1 MIKFS
6 KKYNSLFN
14 FILGILGGILI
25 SLCIIFISV
34 GNPKE
39 LVEFLKNYNIIK
51 RYYYRDVSDKELFE
65 GALKGMTKSLNDP
78 YSIFLNKDEYSALL
92 QETNGEYSGVGIILG
107 KNKNEDIVVMGVLE
121 NSSAKQ
127 NGILNGDI
135 ILEVNRKSID
145 KNDLSQVASKI
156 RGKAGTEVF
165 LTVKR
170 NGIEK
175 EIKLERKDI
184 NLPTVKSNMAT
195 DTIGYIHIYSF
206 GTRTS
211 DEVKSALSDLKSKGA
226 KKFIIDLRMNPGGI
240 IDSVVDVSNQF
251 LHEGTVVSYCPK
263 NGNEKIYKIDG
274 VKTFYPIVVLID
286 KYSASASEIFA
297 GAVQDKKEG
306 IVIGEKSF
314 GKGTVQFIITNSD
327 GTALKVSIA
336 EYKTAKGRKI
346 DKIGIEPDEKVE
358 QKGEIFNFE
367 TDSVYKRAVEIL
379 NNEP

>member
-1 MIKFS
+1 MIKFA

-14 FILGILGGILI
+14 FVLGILGGILI

-51 RYYYRDVSDKELFE
+51 RYYYRAVSDKELFE

-165 LTVKR
+165 FTLKR

-251 LHEGTVVSYCPK
+251 LC
-263 NGNEKIYKIDG
+263 
-274 VKTFYPIVVLID
+274 
-286 KYSASASEIFA
+286 
-297 GAVQDKKEG
+297 VQH
-306 IVIGEKSF
+306 
-314 GKGTVQFIITNSD
+314 
-327 GTALKVSIA
+327 
-336 EYKTAKGRKI
+336 
-346 DKIGIEPDEKVE
+346 
-358 QKGEIFNFE
+358 
-367 TDSVYKRAVEIL
+367 
-379 NNEP
+379 

>member
-1 MIKFS
+1 MIKFA

-14 FILGILGGILI
+14 FVLGILGGILI

-65 GALKGMTKSLNDP
+65 GTLKGMTKSLNDP

-195 DTIGYIHIYSF
+195 NTIGYIHIYSF

-314 GKGTVQFIITNSD
+314 GKGTVQSIITNSD

>member
-65 GALKGMTKSLNDP
+65 CALKGMTKSLNDP

-314 GKGTVQFIITNSD
+314 GKGTVQSIITNSD

-336 EYKTAKGRKI
+336 EYKTAKG
-346 DKIGIEPDEKVE
+346 
-358 QKGEIFNFE
+358 
-367 TDSVYKRAVEIL
+367 
-379 NNEP
+379 

>member
-65 GALKGMTKSLNDP
+65 SALKGMTKSLNDP

-226 KKFIIDLRMNPGGI
+226 KKFIIDLRMNLGGI